1 MLDGYGFLDGDY
13 QISTEVDGK
22 PSWINNDYAIWY
34 KSIHNSWFIGDSND
48 IGQSLCYL
56 YAYNDFSD
64 PTADDNQW
72 FYWNGNSWTSPSNP
86 EDISIDAFMIND
98 TLNPFLNMSTLT
110 EEWNSWYSPH
120 QIFSQF
126 YLYNNANGQKIQLE
140 GNEIWSKVF
149 HDHYG
154 LCYTLDIRKQPSL
167 DLGKGPITFGTKPSE
182 TYQGTKL
189 SKT

>member
-48 IGQSLCYL
+48 IGQSLCYF

-98 TLNPFLNMSTLT
+98 TLNPFLNMSTFT
-110 EEWNSWYSPH
+110 EQKNGIVGTHPTTFLVNSICTTMLMVKRSNWKVMK
-120 QIFSQF
+120 F
-126 YLYNNANGQKIQLE
+126 GQKY
-140 GNEIWSKVF
+140 F
-149 HDHYG
+149 MTTMDFA
-154 LCYTLDIRKQPSL
+154 TL
-167 DLGKGPITFGTKPSE
+167 
-182 TYQGTKL
+182 
-189 SKT
+189 